1 MDLDGLT
8 QEQKNEVINRGILSP
23 LDSAYSNYKKE
34 INNLNSRDGLTNQ
47 SFKVKKLEMKPEV
60 NHSSGFVN
68 NFILIIFVV
77 MMIVAVFSFVYYF
90 LL

>member
-1 MDLDGLT
+1 MKKCLKKLK
-8 QEQKNEVINRGILSP
+8 QINRGILSP